1 VGALQMGAV
10 RLRLVVRI
18 RRNGSGWS
26 ATFDSVD
33 QDAHDIPVD
42 DVAFD
47 GRQVTLTLFKLHGI
61 YRARFDGAD
70 KLDGTWTQNGTSTPL
85 LLQKTAAPPV
95 LEPRVQ
101 EPKRPL
107 PYDQIEMTVD
117 NPTGHDAL
125 ACTLTKPRGAGPFAA
140 VALLTGSGPQ
150 NRDEALMGHRPFLVL
165 SDAITRRGVAV
176 LRCDDR
182 GIAKSTGDFQGA
194 TTFDFVG
201 DALAQVAALRARV
214 DIDPAHVGL
223 LGHSEGGLVAPMAA
237 AQSKDVAFIVLLAGT
252 ALPGEEIL
260 RLQAALISK
269 AAGESDA
276 QIAENQAVMRQ
287 VYAVIE
293 TEKDDAAVLS
303 ALRARYEALPEA
315 ERARWQGQEGSL
327 EARIKPLLSPWFRT
341 FLTLDPRTYLARV
354 KVPVLALNGERDLQV
369 PPRENLPE
377 LRKALAGNPD
387 VTIQE
392 LPGLNHLFQTCKT
405 GSPREYGEIRETMSP
420 VVLATVSDWIVHHA
434 K

>member
-1 VGALQMGAV
+1 
-10 RLRLVVRI
+10 
-18 RRNGSGWS
+18 
-26 ATFDSVD
+26 
-33 QDAHDIPVD
+33 
-42 DVAFD
+42 
-47 GRQVTLTLFKLHGI
+47 
-61 YRARFDGAD
+61 
-70 KLDGTWTQNGTSTPL
+70 
-85 LLQKTAAPPV
+85 
-95 LEPRVQ
+95 
-101 EPKRPL
+101 
-107 PYDQIEMTVD
+107 
-117 NPTGHDAL
+117 
-125 ACTLTKPRGAGPFAA
+125 
-140 VALLTGSGPQ
+140 
-150 NRDEALMGHRPFLVL
+150 
-165 SDAITRRGVAV
+165 
-176 LRCDDR
+176 
-182 GIAKSTGDFQGA
+182 
-194 TTFDFVG
+194 
-201 DALAQVAALRARV
+201 
-214 DIDPAHVGL
+214 
-223 LGHSEGGLVAPMAA
+223 MAA

-303 ALRARYEALPEA
+303 KLRARYEALPEA
-315 ERARWQGQEGSL
+315 ERARWQSQEGSL

-354 KVPVLALNGERDLQV
+354 EVPVLALNGERDLQV

-377 LRKALAGNPD
+377 LRKAFAGNPD

-405 GSPREYGEIRETMSP
+405 GSPGEYGEIGETMSP

>member
-1 VGALQMGAV
+1 
-10 RLRLVVRI
+10 LRLVVRI

-26 ATFDSVD
+26 ATLDSVD
-33 QDAHDIPVD
+33 QYVHDFPID

-47 GRQVTLTLFKLHGI
+47 GGEVTLTLLKLHGI
-61 YRARFDGAD
+61 YRGRLEGGDR
-70 KLDGTWTQNGTSTPL
+70 LDGTWTQNGTSTPL
-85 LLQKTAAPPV
+85 VLEKTATPAALV
-95 LEPRVQ
+95 PRFQ

-107 PYDQIEMTVD
+107 PYDEIEMTVD
-117 NPTGHDAL
+117 NPVGHDAL
-125 ACTLTKPRGAGPFAA
+125 ACTLTKPRGPGPFAA

-165 SDAITRRGVAV
+165 SDAITRKGVAV

-182 GIAKSTGDFQGA
+182 GIAKSTGDFQSA

-201 DALAQVAALRARV
+201 DALAQVAALRARG

-223 LGHSEGGLVAPMAA
+223 LGQSEGGVVAPMAA
-237 AQSKDVAFIVLLAGT
+237 AESKDVAFVVLLAGT
-252 ALPGEEIL
+252 ALPGEQIL
-260 RLQAALISK
+260 QLQAALISK
-269 AAGESDA
+269 AAGQSDA
-276 QIAENQAVMRQ
+276 EIAQRQAVMRE

-303 ALRARYEALPEA
+303 TLRARLEALPEA
-315 ERARWQGQEGSL
+315 ERMQWQRQRESVEASL
-327 EARIKPLLSPWFRT
+327 KLLLSPWFRT

-377 LRKALAGNPD
+377 MRKALAGNPD
-387 VTIQE
+387 VTIRE
-392 LPGLNHLFQTCKT
+392 LPGLNHLFQTCQT
-405 GSPREYGEIRETMSP
+405 GAPGEYAEIGETMSP
-420 VVLATVSDWIVHHA
+420 VVLATVSDWIVLHA
-434 K
+434 R